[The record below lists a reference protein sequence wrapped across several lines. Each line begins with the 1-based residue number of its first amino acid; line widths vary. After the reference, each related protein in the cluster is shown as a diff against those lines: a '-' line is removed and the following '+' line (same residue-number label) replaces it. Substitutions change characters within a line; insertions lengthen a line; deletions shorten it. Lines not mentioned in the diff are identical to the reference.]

1 MPSRRCVDD
10 ILIAALACGATAEQ
24 AARKADVAV
33 RTVYRRLADPD
44 FKDQV
49 KAAQAELLKRTCG
62 ALTAGSLAAVQTLME
77 LQKPAS
83 TPAVRLGA
91 ARAFLELALKV
102 RDAADFEERLAALEQ
117 QAAAAQPHRRRA

>member
-10 ILIAALACGATAEQ
+10 TLIAALACGATAEQ
-24 AARKADVAV
+24 AARKVDVAV
-33 RTVYRRLADPD
+33 RTVFRRLADPD

-77 LQKPAS
+77 LQKPGA

-91 ARAFLELALKV
+91 ARAVLELALKV
-102 RDAADFEERLAALEQ
+102 RDASDFEEWLALLEH
-117 QAAAAQPHRRRA
+117 QAAASQPHRWFR